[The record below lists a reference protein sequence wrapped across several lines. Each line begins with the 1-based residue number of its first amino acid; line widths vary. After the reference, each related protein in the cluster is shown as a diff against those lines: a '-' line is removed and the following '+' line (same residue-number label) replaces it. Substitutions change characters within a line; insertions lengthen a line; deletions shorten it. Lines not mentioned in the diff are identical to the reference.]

1 MACFSVITGYL
12 AITTQQVIL
21 ERHKASEQVRL
32 KLAEADVTV
41 AVQTS
46 QTIDVIV
53 FDYHFFLIRTN
64 RKSCKKS
71 NYIGL
76 TESIE
81 FQIRN

>member
-21 ERHKASEQVRL
+21 ERHKASQQVSA
-32 KLAEADVTV
+32 AEADVTD

-53 FDYHFFLIRTN
+53 FDYLFFLIRTN